1 LAAAEGAMESN
12 PKGSAAAGVVAA
24 ATGGTGADGVF
35 GFLLDDDLED
45 EEEGF
50 FVAATLFATA
60 ASRSHHALSM
70 YFFLIQARKSCI
82 SLLLCGAFSLSIR
95 GSYRAR
101 YLALTASFPALECCN
116 LVISSAV
123 KEEWPMPLI
132 LWLNSRLWKRCEH
145 N

>member
-1 LAAAEGAMESN
+1 MESK
-12 PKGSAAAGVVAA
+12 PKGSAAAGVVATA
-24 ATGGTGADGVF
+24 AGGAGADVVVF

-45 EEEGF
+45 EEEGEDF
-50 FVAATLFATA
+50 FVAATLLFVTA
-60 ASRSHHALSM
+60 ASRSHQALSM

-132 LWLNSRLWKRCEH
+132 LWLNSRLWKRCE
-145 N
+145 NN